1 MKQTS
6 GKAMT
11 DTEKTIA
18 KLRLYASCDGERYQI
33 IDCRD
38 IAVLCDEVEKRQWQ
52 PIETVP
58 DEGEVLVYQPGGF
71 MWIATDT
78 KTELAGATHWMP
90 LPSSPNA
97 ETK

>member
-1 MKQTS
+1 
-6 GKAMT
+6 MT
-11 DTEKTIA
+11 DKSHTIA
-18 KLRLYASCDGERYQI
+18 KMRRYASCEDEKYQI
-33 IDCRD
+33 VNCKDL
-38 IAVLCDEVEKRQWQ
+38 AVLISELPQWQ
-52 PIETVP
+52 PIETAP

-78 KTELAGATHWMP
+78 RTELAGATHWMP